1 MKDDSLLLL
10 LAKDIATFN
19 NQPRAFMLMLSL
31 PPLHLLPIGI
41 LNNETR
47 QRRRYKTIKEEMRVM
62 KDTSTA
68 DYYIGQWN

>member
-1 MKDDSLLLL
+1 MMDDSLLLL

-47 QRRRYKTIKEEMRVM
+47 QRRR
-62 KDTSTA
+62 
-68 DYYIGQWN
+68 